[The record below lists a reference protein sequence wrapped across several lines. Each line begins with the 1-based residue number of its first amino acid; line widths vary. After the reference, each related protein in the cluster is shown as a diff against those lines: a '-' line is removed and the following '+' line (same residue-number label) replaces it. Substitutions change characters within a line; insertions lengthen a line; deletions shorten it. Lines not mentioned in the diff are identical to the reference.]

1 MPPPP
6 LPTPACIHH
15 ILQLLRHTCTFF
27 EIYEIY
33 EIYSKSI
40 YILQLMRKRYFEIN
54 EIYEICKTS
63 KYIYWV
69 HCTKKQAIKSVVF
82 IINI

>member
-1 MPPPP
+1 
-6 LPTPACIHH
+6 
-15 ILQLLRHTCTFF
+15 
-27 EIYEIY
+27 
-33 EIYSKSI
+33 
-40 YILQLMRKRYFEIN
+40 MRKRYLEIN

>member
-1 MPPPP
+1 M
-6 LPTPACIHH
+6 LIS
-15 ILQLLRHTCTFF
+15 ISVQLLRHTCTFF

-69 HCTKKQAIKSVVF
+69 HCTKNKQ
-82 IINI
+82 